1 MFCLLKECKKAY
13 AQILSDFAN
22 VHIFNGKKITAAAA
36 RVATRRDFKD
46 IFLRLHVQKQL
57 HLESLAHF
65 NIRAGLFPQ
74 LVFE

>member
-22 VHIFNGKKITAAAA
+22 VHIFNGKKITAAAE
-36 RVATRRDFKD
+36 VATRRDFKD

-57 HLESLAHF
+57 HLVSYAHF
-65 NIRAGLFPQ
+65 NIGAGHFPQ
-74 LVFE
+74 LVFG